1 MYFNQVVYGTSKY
14 DRPIISN
21 RLVGPIMLINP
32 YRLWNKIATS
42 SKFALSEN
50 AFTSVRMYLMLCS
63 ISQRLIGFLV
73 MLLEKLFLS

>member
-1 MYFNQVVYGTSKY
+1 MTIRATINISMNRYRAKRQMYFNQVVYGTSKY

-21 RLVGPIMLINP
+21 RFVGPIMLINP

-50 AFTSVRMYLMLCS
+50 AFTSGKNVLDA
-63 ISQRLIGFLV
+63 V
-73 MLLEKLFLS
+73 

>member
-1 MYFNQVVYGTSKY
+1 MTIRATINISMNRYRAKRQMYFNQVVYGTSKY

-50 AFTSVRMYLMLCS
+50 AFTSGKNVLDA
-63 ISQRLIGFLV
+63 V
-73 MLLEKLFLS
+73 